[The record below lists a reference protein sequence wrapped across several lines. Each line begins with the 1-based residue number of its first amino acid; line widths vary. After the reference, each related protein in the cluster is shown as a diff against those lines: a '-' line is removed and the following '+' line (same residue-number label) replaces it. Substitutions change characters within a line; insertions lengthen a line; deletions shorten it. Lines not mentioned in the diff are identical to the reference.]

1 MIRVQQE
8 DFDIGAEMER
18 LRAGRTDIGAIVTFT
33 GTVRDTAPNSEGKGD
48 PVSRMTLEH
57 YPGMTEKELER
68 IECEAN
74 KRWPLQASLIVHRY
88 GPLKPGD
95 NIVLVITASAH
106 RHAAF
111 EAAEFLM
118 DYLKTSAPF
127 WKKEDGADGG
137 DWVDARAS
145 DDAALT
151 RWDTAKK
158 AAE

>member
-8 DFDIGAEMER
+8 DFDIGAEIAA

-33 GTVRDTAPNSEGKGD
+33 GTVRDQAGGEPI
-48 PVSRMTLEH
+48 SRMTLEH

-68 IECEAN
+68 IEREAHE
-74 KRWPLQASLIVHRY
+74 RWPLQANLIIHRY
-88 GPLKPGD
+88 GPMKPGE

-127 WKKEDGADGG
+127 WKKEDGEQGG
-137 DWVDARAS
+137 DWVDARDS
-145 DDAALT
+145 DDSARK
-151 RWDTAKK
+151 RWETPKK